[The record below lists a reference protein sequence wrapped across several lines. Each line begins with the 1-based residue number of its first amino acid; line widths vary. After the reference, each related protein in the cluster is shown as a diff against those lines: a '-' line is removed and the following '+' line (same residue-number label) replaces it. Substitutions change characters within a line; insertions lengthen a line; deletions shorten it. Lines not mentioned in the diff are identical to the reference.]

1 MTEPIPPGA
10 TAAKTAG
17 KQRGRPFKP
26 GESGNPT
33 GRPEGSMHRATKAAL
48 ALLDGDAEKL
58 TRAAIDK
65 ALEGDTTAL
74 RLCLERIV
82 PTRKDR
88 PLTFKVGK
96 VTGPDDAF
104 AVMGRVI
111 EEMGEGELAPSEAA
125 AVLGVVNGYLDAWK
139 ATDLDRRMRDLEEQ
153 QKRATA

>member
-1 MTEPIPPGA
+1 
-10 TAAKTAG
+10 
-17 KQRGRPFKP
+17 
-26 GESGNPT
+26 
-33 GRPEGSMHRATKAAL
+33 MHRATKAAL

-65 ALEGDTTAL
+65 ALEGDGGAL

-82 PTRKDR
+82 PARKDR

-96 VTGPDDAF
+96 VAGPDDAF

-111 EEMGEGELAPSEAA
+111 EEMGAGELAPSEAA
-125 AVLGVVNGYLDAWK
+125 AVLGVINGYLDAWK